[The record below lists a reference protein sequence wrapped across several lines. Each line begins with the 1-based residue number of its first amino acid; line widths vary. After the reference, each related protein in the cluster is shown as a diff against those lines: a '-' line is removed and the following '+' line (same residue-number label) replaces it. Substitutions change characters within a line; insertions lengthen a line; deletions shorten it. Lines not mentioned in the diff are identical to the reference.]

1 MQISRHWRL
10 NANRYRLQGVRYET
24 GEVSVQNRPM
34 VNSTVAEQQP
44 IVNAESLKRELTAA

>member
-1 MQISRHWRL
+1 
-10 NANRYRLQGVRYET
+10 VRYET